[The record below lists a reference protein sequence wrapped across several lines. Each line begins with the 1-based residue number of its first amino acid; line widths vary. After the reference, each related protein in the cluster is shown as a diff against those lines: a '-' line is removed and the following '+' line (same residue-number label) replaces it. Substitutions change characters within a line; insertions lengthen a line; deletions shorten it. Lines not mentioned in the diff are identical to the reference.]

1 LNLSPSLAT
10 HGYRGRLR
18 PPHPACDRRQP
29 PVHPRADP
37 KDPPG
42 SSPTGRVAFCGAQGA
57 ATRLLAFTATICI
70 DGRNDNPAARSLT
83 NPACGTPR
91 RTSMHIAKTL
101 ASLAFAAVLSAGVA
115 HAQTE
120 IKFGHVG
127 KPGSLLEM
135 AAQEFAKRA
144 NVKLGNKAKVVVY
157 GSSQLGGDSEMMKK
171 LKLGTIDLVQP
182 STVMS
187 SYVPSFG
194 LFEMPYLVKDRGH
207 MARIRDQIVFPT
219 MVPQAEKAGYHI
231 IALWENGFRQ
241 ITNNKRPIVK
251 PEDLQGIKLRVP
263 KGVWR
268 VKMFKAYGANPTPLG
283 FSEVFVALQTGAM
296 DGQENP
302 LAQIVSGHFQEVQ
315 KYLSMTGH
323 VYTPTYV
330 VAGASWKRMPADVQN
345 ILSDTAKEMQPVA
358 LKMAAD
364 LDAKLLE
371 QIKKTPGIKIN
382 EADKDAFIK
391 ASKAIYEEF
400 GKEVPGG
407 QELIDKALALGHSS

>member
-1 LNLSPSLAT
+1 MSPVKA
-10 HGYRGRLR
+10 
-18 PPHPACDRRQP
+18 
-29 PVHPRADP
+29 
-37 KDPPG
+37 
-42 SSPTGRVAFCGAQGA
+42 
-57 ATRLLAFTATICI
+57 LL
-70 DGRNDNPAARSLT
+70 
-83 NPACGTPR
+83 
-91 RTSMHIAKTL
+91 
-101 ASLAFAAVLSAGVA
+101 SLAFATVLVGTAT
-115 HAQTE
+115 AQTE

-135 AAQEFAKRA
+135 TAQEFAKRA
-144 NVKLGNKAKVVVY
+144 NAKLGDKAKVVVY

-194 LFEMPYLVKDRGH
+194 LFEMPYLVKDRAH
-207 MARIRDQIVFPT
+207 MARIRDQIVFPI
-219 MVPQAEKAGYHI
+219 MVPQAEKVGYNI
-231 IALWENGFRQ
+231 LALWENGFRQ
-241 ITNNKRPIVK
+241 ITNNKHPIVK
-251 PEDLQGIKLRVP
+251 PEDLQGIKLRTP

-330 VAGASWKRMPADVQN
+330 VAGVSWNRLPPDVQK
-345 ILSDTAKEMQPVA
+345 IVADTAKEMQPVA
-358 LKMAAD
+358 LKIAAD

-391 ASKAIYEEF
+391 ASKTIYEEF

-407 QELIDKALALGHSS
+407 KELIDKALALGHKGT